1 MTEKVIV
8 DKTINLK
15 GDVCPF
21 PWVKSKKALAKMQLG
36 QVLEIV
42 VDHAPAMENIPHYFK
57 EEGQNVIS
65 VEQMKE
71 LEWQIIV
78 KREK

>member
-1 MTEKVIV
+1 MAEKVII

-15 GDVCPF
+15 GEVCPF

-36 QVLEIV
+36 QALEII
-42 VDHAPAMENIPHYFK
+42 VDHAPAMKNIPHDFK

-65 VEQMKE
+65 VEQVKE